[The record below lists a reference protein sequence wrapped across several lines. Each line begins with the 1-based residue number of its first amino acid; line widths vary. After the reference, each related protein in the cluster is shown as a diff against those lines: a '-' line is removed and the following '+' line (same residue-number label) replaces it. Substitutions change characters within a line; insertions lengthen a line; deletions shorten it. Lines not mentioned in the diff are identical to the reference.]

1 MLLGHGGTVLKWLRF
16 SSDNLLIAFAV
27 WMCTLPLL
35 ALMVAPRFGLAVAGG
50 AALLSLIVALV
61 VCCWVLRPKVRPR

>member
-1 MLLGHGGTVLKWLRF
+1 MLKWLRS

-35 ALMVAPRFGLAVAGG
+35 ALIVVPRFGLSVAGG
-50 AALLSLIVALV
+50 AALLSLVVAVV
-61 VCCWVLRPKVRPR
+61 VCSWVLRPKVRPR